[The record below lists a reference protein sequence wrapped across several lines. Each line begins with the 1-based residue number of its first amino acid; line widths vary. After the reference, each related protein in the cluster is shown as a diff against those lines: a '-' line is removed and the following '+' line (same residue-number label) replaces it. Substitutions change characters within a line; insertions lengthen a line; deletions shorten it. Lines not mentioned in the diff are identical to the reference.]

1 MSIKNNKVIIKRLL
15 DEVFFQGKMEVIDE
29 LVAEDVSGQDAAI
42 DEARTIEAFR
52 NVVDLFRTAFPDASY
67 TIHDLIAEGD
77 RVVAR
82 WSLTGTH
89 RGTFL
94 DISPTE
100 KRVIMKG
107 IIIYRLKDEK
117 IVEYWGEIDHLGL
130 MRQLSEK

>member
-1 MSIKNNKVIIKRLL
+1 MSVKNNKVIIRRFI
-15 DEVFFQGKMEVIDE
+15 DEVFTQGKMEVIDE

-42 DEARTIEAFR
+42 DEARTIEAVR
-52 NVVDLFRTAFPDASY
+52 NVVVLFRTAFPDAVY

-89 RGTFL
+89 RGTYL
-94 DISPTE
+94 NVSPTE
-100 KRVIMKG
+100 KQVTVNG
-107 IIIYRLKDEK
+107 IIIYSLEDEK

-130 MRQLSEK
+130 MRQLSE

>member
-1 MSIKNNKVIIKRLL
+1 MSTKENKAIIMRLF
-15 DEVFFQGKMEVIDE
+15 DEVFSQGNMEVIDE

-42 DEARTIEAFR
+42 DETRTIDDVR
-52 NVVDLFRTAFPDASY
+52 RVVVLFRTAFPDASY

-89 RGTFL
+89 RGTYL
-94 DISPTE
+94 DVSPTE
-100 KRVIMKG
+100 KRVILKG
-107 IIIYRLKDEK
+107 ILIYRLEDEK

-130 MRQLSEK
+130 MRQLSE